1 MYATPINRPGKP
13 DPTRPVTSSIAI
25 EAADQVAIESLDAR
39 YVIHTLDTLSAAQM
53 RALSTPDL
61 RKLESL
67 CWHWA
72 SLSENELNERRRMS
86 REEESE

>member
-1 MYATPINRPGKP
+1 
-13 DPTRPVTSSIAI
+13 
-25 EAADQVAIESLDAR
+25 
-39 YVIHTLDTLSAAQM
+39 M

>member
-1 MYATPINRPGKP
+1 MYATPKQPS
-13 DPTRPVTSSIAI
+13 TRPVPPALNVDLRDAPSALYHD
-25 EAADQVAIESLDAR
+25 AMRAVAI
-39 YVIHTLDTLSAAQM
+39 LDTLSAAQM

-72 SLSENELNERRRMS
+72 SLSENELNERRRAS